1 MIYKIIKYIS
11 ISFVLFFFKN
21 LGDELEMIKNKNLS
35 KLLRILLLS
44 PIERDC
50 FELRRI
56 LKGLN
61 SDINILA
68 EIFFTR
74 SNKHI
79 QTIKDSYQ
87 KCKISLKNIF
97 LNNQII
103 FFLSI

>member
-1 MIYKIIKYIS
+1 MI
-11 ISFVLFFFKN
+11 
-21 LGDELEMIKNKNLS
+21 NKNLS

-61 SDINILA
+61 IDINILV
-68 EIFFTR
+68 EIIFAR

-79 QTIKDSYQ
+79 QTLKDTYQ
-87 KCKISLKNIF
+87 KCKNFLKQNF
-97 LNNQII
+97 LKYNQIN
-103 FFLSI
+103 FV